1 MSRALY
7 GPNGFFVSGAGP
19 AGHFRTSANASPVL
33 AAAVLRLLTRVDA
46 ALGQPPRLDF
56 VDVGAGRGELL
67 TGVLAVAP
75 TALRDRLRPV
85 AVEVAP
91 RPPFLPAEIDWQ
103 EALPDRVTGLMIAT
117 EWLDNV
123 PLDVVAGDRYVE
135 VDPVSGAERPGEPI
149 EAADAAWLDR
159 WWPSLLCT
167 PEGSTGSG
175 ATGAPRQGAEQGAAH
190 ADAGHGA
197 ARAGAEKG
205 APHAGAEQG
214 APPAGAEQ
222 GAPPAGAEQ
231 GAAHAGAEQGEPRR
245 EVGRA
250 RDEAWA
256 GAVAAVERGLAVAV
270 DYGHLLDARPFDGTL
285 AGYQA
290 GRQVAPVP
298 DGSRDVT
305 AHVAIDAVALAGSTV
320 ARRAYTLMTQRQAL
334 KALGADGGRPPISL
348 AGSDPAGY
356 VRALAAASAAA
367 ELMTP
372 GGLGDH
378 WWLLQPVGIDDWT
391 WDDGR
396 HAGSP

>member
-1 MSRALY
+1 VRWSAAISRALY
-7 GPNGFFVSGAGP
+7 GPHGFFVSGAGP

-46 ALGQPPRLDF
+46 ALGQPDRLDF

-67 TGVLAVAP
+67 TGVLALAP
-75 TALRDRLRPV
+75 NALRDRLHPV
-85 AVEVAP
+85 AVELAP

-103 EALPDRVTGLMIAT
+103 DALPARVTGLMIAT

-123 PLDVVAGDRYVE
+123 PLDVVEGDRYVE
-135 VDPVSGAERPGEPI
+135 VEPATGTERPGGPI

-159 WWPSLLCT
+159 WWPPLLCT
-167 PEGSTGSG
+167 PG
-175 ATGAPRQGAEQGAAH
+175 
-190 ADAGHGA
+190 
-197 ARAGAEKG
+197 
-205 APHAGAEQG
+205 
-214 APPAGAEQ
+214 
-222 GAPPAGAEQ
+222 
-231 GAAHAGAEQGEPRR
+231 PRR

-250 RDEAWA
+250 RDDAWA
-256 GAVAAVERGLAVAV
+256 GAVGAVERGLAVAV
-270 DYGHLLDARPFDGTL
+270 DYGHLLGGRPLDGTL

-305 AHVAIDAVALAGSTV
+305 AHVAIDAVALAGSAV